1 MDVDVV
7 ELRDFYAS
15 PLGTVARRL
24 VAKAVER
31 IWPDA
36 RGHTMLGFGYA
47 VPYLSA
53 YRNSADRIVTFMPA
67 AQGAVHWP
75 RRGPNAAALVD
86 KTSLP
91 LQIGSIDRAILAH
104 ALETADSPLA
114 LMEEIWR
121 VLTPG
126 GRIIVIVPNRRGL
139 WTRMDTTP
147 FGQGQPFSRS
157 QLARL
162 MQASLFSAETWGEAL
177 YIPPVPRRLALRSA
191 VAWER
196 IGAGLSLPFAGVH
209 VMEAVKQ
216 LYRPVVAR
224 ELRKSARIAPVFVP
238 AHPAQ
243 STLPRRA
250 APHDSPAGC
259 DATGLSAPLT

>member
-1 MDVDVV
+1 MDVDIV

-24 VAKAVER
+24 VKKAVER

-36 RGHTMLGFGYA
+36 RGHTVLGFGYA
-47 VPYLSA
+47 TPYLSA
-53 YRNSADRIVTFMPA
+53 YRSSADRLLAFMPA
-67 AQGAVHWP
+67 AQGVMHWP
-75 RRGPNAAALVD
+75 RHGPNATALVD

-91 LQIGSIDRAILAH
+91 LQIGSVDRVILAH
-104 ALETADSPLA
+104 ALETTDSPQA

-126 GRIIVIVPNRRGL
+126 GRVIVIVPNRRGL

-216 LYRPVVAR
+216 LYRPIPLRAT
-224 ELRKSARIAPVFVP
+224 RKSARMAPVFAP
-238 AHPAQ
+238 ASSVHLTISRPAQ
-243 STLPRRA
+243 TRETRQGLHRR
-250 APHDSPAGC
+250 P
-259 DATGLSAPLT
+259 